1 MKNDDILARYSS
13 LFINQLEDFQ
23 IYSEYQPLGSKQ
35 NVNRD
40 IRFFPAFFFLV
51 NTTQNGY

>member
-1 MKNDDILARYSS
+1 MKNDDILAHYSS

-40 IRFFPAFFFLV
+40 IRFFRAFFFLV
-51 NTTQNGY
+51 STTQNGY